1 MLQRFNWDM
10 FSMEFQ
16 NKLMRMKFNKENPLI
31 TEFKALLNYLSELMF
46 DIVTEEDLI
55 QYQKEYRRIAKLTEQ
70 YSEKEKEEAIL
81 YYYSEI
87 ILMYVSMLKTLNL
100 KDPAT
105 EITLTENDINKLKK
119 IEEQNLK
126 MIEESKNNNYYA

>member
-46 DIVTEEDLI
+46 DIVIEEDLI

-81 YYYSEI
+81 YYYSEV

-105 EITLTENDINKLKK
+105 EITLTENDINELKK

>member
-46 DIVTEEDLI
+46 DIVTEEDII
-55 QYQKEYRRIAKLTEQ
+55 QYQNEYRRIIKLTEQ
-70 YSEKEKEEAIL
+70 YSEKEKEEAIF
-81 YYYSEI
+81 YYYYEVV
-87 ILMYVSMLKTLNL
+87 LMYVSMLMTLEL

-105 EITLTENDINKLKK
+105 KITLTENDINTLKK
-119 IEEQNLK
+119 MEEQNFKL
-126 MIEESKNNNYYA
+126 IEESKNNYYA

>member
-1 MLQRFNWDM
+1 
-10 FSMEFQ
+10 
-16 NKLMRMKFNKENPLI
+16 
-31 TEFKALLNYLSELMF
+31 MF

-55 QYQKEYRRIAKLTEQ
+55 QYQNEYGRIAKLTEQ

-81 YYYSEI
+81 YYYSEV
-87 ILMYVSMLKTLNL
+87 ILMYVSMLKTVNL

>member
-10 FSMEFQ
+10 FSMKFQ

-81 YYYSEI
+81 YYYSEV

-105 EITLTENDINKLKK
+105 EITLTENDINELKK

>member
-81 YYYSEI
+81 YYYSEV

-105 EITLTENDINKLKK
+105 EITLTENDINELKK

>member
-55 QYQKEYRRIAKLTEQ
+55 QYQKEYRRIAKLAEQ

-81 YYYSEI
+81 YYYSEV

-105 EITLTENDINKLKK
+105 EITLTENDINELKK

>member
-16 NKLMRMKFNKENPLI
+16 NKLMRMKFNKENHLI
-31 TEFKALLNYLSELMF
+31 TEFKTLLNYLSELMF

-55 QYQKEYRRIAKLTEQ
+55 QYQNEYGRIAKLTEQ

-81 YYYSEI
+81 YYYSEV
-87 ILMYVSMLKTLNL
+87 ILMYVSMLKTVNL

-105 EITLTENDINKLKK
+105 EITLTVNDINELKK
-119 IEEQNLK
+119 
-126 MIEESKNNNYYA
+126 

>member
-16 NKLMRMKFNKENPLI
+16 NKLLRMKFNKENPLI

-81 YYYSEI
+81 YYYSEV

-105 EITLTENDINKLKK
+105 EITLTENDINELKK

>member
-81 YYYSEI
+81 YYYSEV

-105 EITLTENDINKLKK
+105 EITLTENDINELKK

-126 MIEESKNNNYYA
+126 MIEEPKNNNYYA

>member
-16 NKLMRMKFNKENPLI
+16 NKLMRMKFNKENHLI
-31 TEFKALLNYLSELMF
+31 TEFKTLLNYLSELMF

-55 QYQKEYRRIAKLTEQ
+55 QYQNEYGRIAKLTEQ

-81 YYYSEI
+81 YYYSEV
-87 ILMYVSMLKTLNL
+87 ILMYVSMLKTVNL

-105 EITLTENDINKLKK
+105 EITLTENDINELKK

>member
-46 DIVTEEDLI
+46 DIVTEKDLI

-81 YYYSEI
+81 YYYSEV

-105 EITLTENDINKLKK
+105 EITLTENDINELKK